1 MRNPVPAFMRD
12 TRWHK
17 VTRDLWLHRG
27 RSLATLAAMSAGLFG
42 ASLVLNSW
50 SLVDAATHGG
60 YDATNP
66 PAATLRLASPLQ
78 LPDAQLLAEARAV
91 PGVVD
96 VALRRTV
103 VTRVTVGGVSRTA
116 MLFASN
122 DLHTQAIGRVEHV
135 RGGWP
140 LRASG
145 VAVDYSVLEF
155 AGVDI
160 GDSVSFEQRG
170 VRVTLPVATVVR
182 DAGLPPGWMDHVVY
196 LFVTD
201 EVLQQTLAPVLPA
214 PVTELRITMRSG
226 STDAWPTREA
236 TQSLSRAVVD
246 RLATRGV
253 QVTHAEIPEPGEHA
267 HAGQIESFLL
277 IQGVFGAVALLL
289 SALLIVNLLSAMLL
303 SQQPLIGVMKAM
315 GATPRQL
322 TPLYLTQAAV
332 LGGVSAVVALPL
344 AAVLG
349 YWYAGFLASLLNFSV
364 DGFSVPWAVY
374 AAEVATAVL
383 LPLVAALVPVR
394 RACGMSVAQ
403 ALRPRTVLQ
412 TLPQL
417 TWLPASLRAYPAV
430 SFALRNLWRHQRRV
444 VFTVLSLAS
453 GGAVFLGG
461 LQLRRGI
468 QDSVA
473 VLYEQTIRYD
483 AVLRSEQPASIATLR
498 VLALSVPG
506 VAQAESWPSVRAAI
520 VVDGRLENRFTITA
534 PTANTPL
541 LEMRPS
547 PGRWLQSTDST
558 ALVVSRE
565 LAAAEPSLAL
575 GSWVSLMVDGV
586 TRRWQVV
593 GVAAVPGRV
602 AYANQVFVTTTLGVQ
617 RASSV
622 LVQFAERTAP
632 EHERLLRAVQS
643 ALEAGGVA
651 VASAQPMTEARSAA
665 EDHLVMVVD
674 FLIVA
679 AQLTIVVAAFG
690 LASTLGLAV
699 LERTREI
706 GVLRAVGASPR
717 SIMAVVQGEGLAIA
731 AVSAVVAIPLSL
743 PMSLTLGAAFGRMMF
758 PVPVSLLPVGRS
770 VLLWFVVAL
779 GVAAVA
785 GMGPSRRATR
795 ISAVDAM
802 RD

>member
-1 MRNPVPAFMRD
+1 MRD
-12 TRWHK
+12 TRWQK
-17 VTRDLWLHRG
+17 MLRDLWQHRG
-27 RSLATLAAMSAGLFG
+27 RSLTTLAAMSAGLFG
-42 ASLVLNSW
+42 SSLVLNSW

-66 PAATLRLASPLQ
+66 PAATLRLASPHQ
-78 LPDAQLLAEARAV
+78 LADADVLAEARAV

-96 VALRRTV
+96 AALRRTV
-103 VTRVTVGGVSRTA
+103 VTRATLRGVSRTA
-116 MLFASN
+116 MLYASS
-122 DLHTQAIGRVEHV
+122 DLHTQAIGQVEHV
-135 RGGWP
+135 RGTWP
-140 LRASG
+140 LRASA
-145 VAVDYSVLEF
+145 VALDYSVLEF

-160 GDSVSFEQRG
+160 GDSVSFAQDG
-170 VRVTLPVATVVR
+170 VRVTLPVSTVVR

-196 LFVTD
+196 LFVTT
-201 EVLQQTLAPVLPA
+201 EVLQQTLAPVLPQ
-214 PVTELRITMRSG
+214 PVTELRITMRRG

-236 TQSLSRAVVD
+236 TQAMSRAVVD
-246 RLATRGV
+246 RLAARGV
-253 QVTHAEIPEPGEHA
+253 AVTHAEIPEPGQHA

-277 IQGVFGAVALLL
+277 IQGVFGVVALLL

-303 SQQPLIGVMKAM
+303 SQQPLVGVMKAM

-322 TPLYLTQAAV
+322 TPMYLTQAAV
-332 LGGVSAVVALPL
+332 LGGVSALVALPL

-349 YWYAGFLASLLNFSV
+349 YWYADFLASLLNFSV
-364 DGFSVPWAVY
+364 DGFAVPWPVF
-374 AAEVATAVL
+374 AAELATAVL
-383 LPLVAALVPVR
+383 LPVLAALVPVR

-403 ALRPRTVLQ
+403 ALHPRTVLH

-417 TWLPASLRAYPAV
+417 TWLPDSLRTYPAV
-430 SFALRNLWRHQRRV
+430 TFALRNLWRHQRRV

-461 LQLRRGI
+461 LQLRRSI

-483 AVLRSEQPASIATLR
+483 AVLRSEQPTAIHLLDS
-498 VLALSVPG
+498 LARSVPG
-506 VAQAESWPSVRAAI
+506 VARAESWPSLRAAI
-520 VVDGRLENRFTITA
+520 VADGRLENRFTITA

-541 LEMRPS
+541 LDMRPS
-547 PGRWLQSTDST
+547 PGRWLRTSDST

-565 LAAAEPSLAL
+565 LADAEPSLAL
-575 GSWVSLMVDGV
+575 GSWVSLMIDGV
-586 TRRWQVV
+586 ARRWQVV

-602 AYANQVFVTTTLGVQ
+602 AYANQAFVTTSLGVQ

-622 LVQFAERTAP
+622 LVQFAARSLPMQEPT
-632 EHERLLRAVQS
+632 LRAVQS
-643 ALEAGGVA
+643 ALEAGGVT
-651 VASAQPMTEARSAA
+651 VSSAQPMTEARSAA

-731 AVSAVVAIPLSL
+731 AVSAMVAIPLSL
-743 PMSLTLGAAFGRMMF
+743 PMSLALGAAFGRMMF
-758 PVPVSLLPVGRS
+758 PVPVSLLPVGGS

-779 GVAAVA
+779 GVAALA
-785 GMGPSRRATR
+785 GIGPSRRAMR
-795 ISAVDAM
+795 ISAREAM